1 MAIAETPSDWKNK
14 ALSMIQNDD
23 EIMSLL
29 DMTPEEAD
37 DPMYVRLFPYNHI
50 PETIEETKVYI
61 TVQVSIPRIM
71 WGRIWAN
78 PRMTI
83 RVISHQDK
91 MKLTEPG
98 ISATRID
105 YIAELIIKMFQG
117 IKGFGGGTLELA
129 TNYED
134 LYNYLF
140 HYRELVFVGEEV
152 TKDCS

>member
-14 ALSMIQNDD
+14 ALSMIQDSD

-29 DMTPEEAD
+29 EMTEQEAD

-50 PETIEETKVYI
+50 PETIEEAKVYI
-61 TVQVSIPRIM
+61 TMQVSIPRIVFNK
-71 WGRIWAN
+71 IWAN

-83 RVISHQDK
+83 RIFAHQDK
-91 MKLTEPG
+91 MKLSLPG

-105 YIAELIIKMFQG
+105 YIAELLIKMFQG
-117 IKGFGGGTLELA
+117 IKGFGGGTLQLA

-134 LYNYLF
+134 MHNFLF
-140 HYRELVFVGEEV
+140 HYRELVFVGEEI
-152 TKDCS
+152 TKDC

>member
-14 ALSMIQNDD
+14 ALSMIENDD

-29 DMTPEEAD
+29 DMTEAEAD
-37 DPMYVRLFPYNHI
+37 DPMYVRLYPYNHI
-50 PETIEETKVYI
+50 PTTIEETKVYI
-61 TVQVSIPRIM
+61 TVQVSIPRIV

-91 MKLTEPG
+91 MKLSLPG
-98 ISATRID
+98 VSATRID
-105 YIAELIIKMFQG
+105 YIAELLIKMFQD
-117 IKGFGGGTLELA
+117 IKGFGGGKLQLA

-134 LYNYLF
+134 MYNYLF

-152 TKDCS
+152 TKDC